1 MKRLLYKVIG
11 LVLLIGAAAVI
22 PDCAKIPEL
31 HEQEAEPDSRVSLS
45 VEEARQY
52 FESGYG
58 TLSVTKTVNGEA
70 RVPWLMPGD
79 ITPMW
84 EKAVESW
91 KGNTASVDVEV
102 IPTYRY
108 KAVRSEFRN
117 GKAEAYSV
125 DVYQKLVVVK
135 KHDDET
141 GEDRMGQY
149 ILTLIPDKGYDRSHR
164 GNVAEKFI
172 NTGDKGSYSGLAV
185 YFCRG
190 LPMRLDRYEG
200 GEKACW
206 ISAFGTKDT
215 QEFVRRVN
223 MICRELGKIKF
234 LRGRAVQTKYGE
246 DIWDDGTDGD
256 WDYGSMDGYTDMGD
270 GIYQD
275 SEGDY
280 YIDWDGDGNIDSF
293 YIMPE
298 EPVEPD
304 EPDWPDPIEEDEPE
318 PDWPPIDTGDGDD
331 GGMTDYDWD
340 SGWSPDGGSSNK
352 PDKPEGGEDDEE
364 AIALGRQGVS
374 KMAGDLR
381 SGNVNVMQATI
392 NGLSGLS
399 LGVNTYSIFTSV
411 ANCLE
416 GAASDKLL
424 TSFGNKLGAAG
435 ITITAAQTFMVLI
448 DEGELSTSEWLSI
461 ISSALGGAAIVCG
474 SFAAP
479 VAGILGVT
487 SALVG
492 IASFFVSDNIAPGW
506 YEIMAPNGEIAYI
519 CVGSSLA

>member
-1 MKRLLYKVIG
+1 M
-11 LVLLIGAAAVI
+11 LLIGAAAVI

-31 HEQEAEPDSRVSLS
+31 HEQEAEPYCRVSLS
-45 VEEARQY
+45 VEEARRY
-52 FESGYG
+52 FESEYR

-84 EKAVESW
+84 EKAVESG

-108 KAVRSEFRN
+108 RAVRSEFRN
-117 GKAEAYSV
+117 GKAEAYTV
-125 DVYQKLVVVK
+125 GVCQKLVVVK
-135 KHDDET
+135 KYDEKC
-141 GEDRMGQY
+141 GEYRMGQY
-149 ILTLIPDKGYDRSHR
+149 ILTLIPDRGYDRSHR
-164 GNVAEKFI
+164 GNVAGMFI

-185 YFCRG
+185 YFCG
-190 LPMRLDRYEG
+190 GIPMRLDRYED
-200 GEKACW
+200 GEKMGW
-206 ISAFGTKDT
+206 ISAFGTGDAE
-215 QEFVRRVN
+215 EFARRVN
-223 MICRELGKIKF
+223 MICRVLGQIKF
-234 LRGRAVQTKYGE
+234 LRGNAVQSKFGEDFWDDDSLYGGELDPSIVYGGGSDSGNDDSIYGGELDPSVSYGE
-246 DIWDDGTDGD
+246 NQDFSDPYDTD
-256 WDYGSMDGYTDMGD
+256 
-270 GIYQD
+270 D
-275 SEGDY
+275 SEDLY
-280 YIDWDGDGNIDSF
+280 
-293 YIMPE
+293 
-298 EPVEPD
+298 
-304 EPDWPDPIEEDEPE
+304 
-318 PDWPPIDTGDGDD
+318 WPPMDTGDEDD
-331 GGMTDYDWD
+331 EWTLDDDWD
-340 SGWSPDGGSSNK
+340 WGWSPDDGSGNNQ
-352 PDKPEGGEDDEE
+352 DKPEGGEDDEE

-374 KMAGDLR
+374 KMVGDLR